1 MGNGTSIGRVRGL
14 GSSHQ
19 GTHHWLTS
27 RLTAVGNLVLITF
40 LIVSLALLP
49 DYAYA
54 TVRGWVA
61 RPLPSIALIL
71 IMINTFTHARMGVQV
86 MLEDYIHGEGGKI
99 AAWLLVNI
107 VPFIGAAFG
116 VFSVLRIALGGA

>member
-14 GSSHQ
+14 GSSHH
-19 GTHHWLTS
+19 GAHHWLTA
-27 RLTAVGNLVLITF
+27 RLTAVGNLILITF

-49 DYAYA
+49 EYSFA

-61 RPLPSIALIL
+61 RPIPSVALIL
-71 IMINTFTHARMGVQV
+71 IMVNTFAHARMGVQV
-86 MLEDYIHGEGGKI
+86 MLEDYVHEEGGKI

-107 VPFIGAAFG
+107 VPFAGAAFG
-116 VFSVLRIALGGA
+116 ILSVLRIALGGA

>member
-14 GSSHQ
+14 GSSHH

-49 DYAYA
+49 DYGYA

-86 MLEDYIHGEGGKI
+86 MLEDYVHEEGGKI

-107 VPFIGAAFG
+107 VPLA
-116 VFSVLRIALGGA
+116 LRLKGTPACSSS

>member
-14 GSSHQ
+14 GSSHH

-71 IMINTFTHARMGVQV
+71 IMINTVTHARMGVQV
-86 MLEDYIHGEGGKI
+86 MLEDYIHTEGGKI

-107 VPFIGAAFG
+107 VPFVGAAFG
-116 VFSVLRIALGGA
+116 VLSVLRIALGGA

>member
-14 GSSHQ
+14 GSSHH

-99 AAWLLVNI
+99 AAWLLINI
-107 VPFIGAAFG
+107 VPFVGAAFG
-116 VFSVLRIALGGA
+116 VLSVLRIALGGA